1 MAVKIRALH
10 GQSAQKFT
18 WQVVGFFFVSGG
30 RTFLSYGVYL
40 VALTFASYVI
50 AFTLSYGAGFVFSLK
65 ANTRYVFGSAIT
77 RQRILRYAVVYVASY
92 LTALLLLTVAIRL
105 LHIPAAL
112 APLAVIPIMFPV
124 NLFVERHAL
133 TT

>member
-1 MAVKIRALH
+1 MAVKITALQ
-10 GQSAQKFT
+10 GQSAQKFV

-40 VALTFASYVI
+40 AVLPFASYVI
-50 AFTLSYGAGFVFSLK
+50 AFTLSYVAGFIFSLA

-77 RQRILRYAVVYVASY
+77 RRRIVRYAAIYVASY
-92 LTALLLLTVAIRL
+92 LTALVLLTAAIKL
-105 LHIPAAL
+105 VHIPAAL
-112 APLAVIPIMFPV
+112 APLAVIPIMFPL
-124 NLFVERHAL
+124 NLFAERHAL